1 MSCVSVCMYI
11 DFHITENA
19 LYFTEFEKLYRI
31 KLQKNDDGMLK
42 ALLLLFQSIGTSQF
56 LRD

>member
-1 MSCVSVCMYI
+1 MYI
-11 DFHITENA
+11 DFHITKNA

-31 KLQKNDDGMLK
+31 KLQKNDNGMFED
-42 ALLLLFQSIGTSQF
+42 LLLLFQLIGTSKF